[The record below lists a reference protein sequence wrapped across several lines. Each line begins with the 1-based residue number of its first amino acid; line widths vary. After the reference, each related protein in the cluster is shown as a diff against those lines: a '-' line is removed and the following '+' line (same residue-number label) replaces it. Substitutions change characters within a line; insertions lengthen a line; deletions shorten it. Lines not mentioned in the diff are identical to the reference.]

1 MRVATDVGG
10 TFTDLV
16 CYDVERTTGRLHGL
30 RVVKTDTTYPQ
41 FDEGVMNAIAKADID
56 PAQFDFFAHGTTVVI
71 NSLLSRR
78 GAKTALITT
87 KGFRDVLEIARG
99 NRPDLFNLMFKKPAP
114 FVPRYLRREV
124 DERSTYL
131 GKVVKPLDPVE
142 LDPILADLRAE
153 GVEAIAVCFL
163 HAYVSPDNELSARDY
178 IRRAWPEV
186 SVIASHEITREWREY
201 ERTSTAVLT
210 AYVHPAAKRYL
221 ETLGRSLAKS
231 GYSHR
236 PYIMQSNGGIDTV
249 DGAVRNPIAMV
260 ESGPASGVLG
270 AAALG
275 RLLNENKIIAL
286 DIGGTTA
293 KCSLIEN
300 AQTRITT
307 EYRIEWSRTNPGYPI
322 RTPVIE
328 IVEIGNGGGSIAG
341 IDAGGRLYV
350 GPESAGASPGPA
362 AYGRGG
368 TKPTTTDANLVA
380 GRINP
385 ANFLGGEIEPDLD
398 NVVRAFA
405 PLVEKLGGDTA
416 SVARGII
423 RIANANMV
431 NALKLVSLN
440 KGYDPRD
447 FTLVAYG
454 GGGAMH
460 AVMLAEELQIPKV
473 IIPTNSSVFSAWGM
487 LMTDMRRDFVRTQV
501 VPLEVANAERI
512 EALLQD
518 ISAEARTSFASDS
531 GSSALP
537 LQLKRFADM
546 RYLGQEHSVKVP
558 LPEGIF
564 DESSIAEAAE
574 SFHQTHKRE
583 YTFRLDLPVEI
594 VNFHI
599 VATGEVPK
607 HTPEAAPATGRQPSE
622 AATGT
627 RTVDFDEHGIH
638 EATVY
643 DRDRLEAGMEF
654 AGPCIVEEP
663 AATLVVTPGRRVIV
677 DPYGNLHIHLDA

>member
-16 CYDVERTTGRLHGL
+16 CYDVDTSSGRVVGL
-30 RVVKTDTTYPQ
+30 RTAKTDTTYPQ
-41 FDEGVMNAIAKADID
+41 FDQGVMNAIAKAGLD
-56 PAQFDFFAHGTTVVI
+56 PAGFDFFAHGTTVVI
-71 NSLLSRR
+71 NALLSRK

-99 NRPDLFNLMFKKPAP
+99 NRPDLFNLAFKKPEP

-124 DERSTYL
+124 EERSTYQ
-131 GKVVKPLDPVE
+131 GEVATRLDPAGIDAI
-142 LDPILADLRAE
+142 LDDFRKE
-153 GVEAIAVCFL
+153 GVEAIALCFL
-163 HAYVSPDNELSARDY
+163 HAYVSPENEIIARDY
-178 IRRAWPEV
+178 IRAAWPEV
-186 SVIASHEITREWREY
+186 SVIASHEISREWREY

-221 ETLGRSLAKS
+221 ETLGRSLADA
-231 GYSHR
+231 GYLHP

-249 DGAVRNPIAMV
+249 QGAVRNPIAMV

-275 RLLNENKIIAL
+275 RLLSENKIIAL

-307 EYRIEWSRTNPGYPI
+307 EYRIEWTRTNPGYPI

-341 IDAGGRLYV
+341 IDKGGRLYV

-368 TKPTTTDANLVA
+368 TRPTTTDANLVT

-385 ANFLGGEIEPDLD
+385 ANFLGGEIEPDMA
-398 NVVRAFA
+398 NVKQAFA
-405 PLVEKLGGDTA
+405 PLVEALGGDI
-416 SVARGII
+416 SEVARGII

-440 KGYDPRD
+440 KGYDPRE

-487 LMTDMRRDFVRTQV
+487 LMTDMRRDFVQTQV
-501 VPLEVANAERI
+501 VPLAVQNSARI
-512 EALLQD
+512 ETLFVEMAD
-518 ISAEARTSFASDS
+518 AAKASFAAEA
-531 GSSALP
+531 SAGKLP
-537 LQLKRFADM
+537 LRLQRFADM
-546 RYLGQEHSVKVP
+546 RYLGQEHTVKVE
-558 LPEGIF
+558 LPDIAF
-564 DESSIAEAAE
+564 DSATVAEAAE
-574 SFHQTHKRE
+574 RFHATHARE

-594 VNFHI
+594 VNFHL
-599 VATGEVPK
+599 VALGDVPK
-607 HTPEAAPATGRQPSE
+607 HEPEKLTATGKAPA
-622 AATGT
+622 AAIVSR
-627 RTVDFDEHGIH
+627 RTVDFDEHGVHDADI
-638 EATVY
+638 Y
-643 DRDRLEAGMEF
+643 DREQLEPGMAF
-654 AGPCIVEEP
+654 TGPCIVEEA
-663 AATLVVTPGRRVIV
+663 AATLVVTPGRRVVV
-677 DPYGNLHIHLDA
+677 DDYGNLHVHLNG